1 MGRVLS
7 PGPMEINSM
16 ENGTKGR
23 VKQGL
28 LFRLTEVS
36 GRLHEFQNIDI
47 TLQKFLAG
55 FWGTLGYFAGTLGVH
70 GE

>member
-1 MGRVLS
+1 
-7 PGPMEINSM
+7 M

-28 LFRLTEVS
+28 LFKLTEVS

-47 TLQKFLAG
+47 TFSIISRG
-55 FWGTLGYFAGTLGVH
+55 VLGLGV
-70 GE
+70 GVWIPALPSYKF